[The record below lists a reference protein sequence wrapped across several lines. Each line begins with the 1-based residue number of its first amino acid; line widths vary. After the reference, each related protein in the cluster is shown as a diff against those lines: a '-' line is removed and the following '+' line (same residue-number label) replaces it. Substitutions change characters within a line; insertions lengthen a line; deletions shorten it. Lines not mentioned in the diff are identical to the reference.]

1 MIDLEDRMQW
11 KYTKDGK
18 FFVKSLYDALEPR
31 SAVPFPNII

>member
-11 KYTKDGK
+11 KYAKDGK